1 MAITTTSNNTSHL
14 WSYFKRVTLDV
25 VKSQTVFMDLGDPSP
40 LPDGMG
46 KQVIWT
52 KIKRLPDIT
61 AATTEGTPPTP
72 IAITSAQV
80 TAAVSQYKDA
90 IQWSDFWQKTNA
102 NSDVESVLKER
113 VAEQMS
119 RSLDIVTRNA
129 LTTDIGTTYYANNAG
144 ALSSLDSGDDLTLGD
159 IRSQKLVLEANDV
172 GPHKSGYYVFVGHP
186 NTIYDMKSD
195 TATGGWID
203 VHKYTDAGRKQLF
216 NAEVGE
222 VDMIK
227 IKSTTLISKTNSG
240 TSGSA
245 YAYTN
250 FLFGMQP
257 FGVVDLGKG
266 NKALNIYA
274 KGFGSAGTADPVD
287 ELATLGWK
295 AYYVAKYFG
304 DVSAVSDPDRAIKIV
319 SGRTA

>member
-1 MAITTTSNNTSHL
+1 MAVTITSTNSSHL

-25 VKSQTVFMDLGDPSP
+25 VKASTVFMDLGDATP
-40 LPDGMG
+40 LPDGQG

-52 KIKRLPDIT
+52 KVKRLPAIT

-72 IAITSAQV
+72 IAVTSAQV
-80 TAAVSQYKDA
+80 TAEVSQYKDA

-102 NSDVESVLKER
+102 NTDIESVLKER
-113 VAEQMS
+113 VAEQMT
-119 RSLDIVTRNA
+119 RSLDIVTRDI
-129 LTTDIGTTYYANNAG
+129 LTAGIGTTYYANSAG

-159 IRSQKLVLEANDV
+159 FRSQKTVLEANDV
-172 GPHKSGYYVFVGHP
+172 GPHKSGYYVGVCHP
-186 NTIYDMKSD
+186 NTLYDMKSD

-203 VHKYTDAGRKQLF
+203 VFKYTDAGRKQLF

-227 IKSTTLISKTNSG
+227 FKSTTLISKTNSG

-257 FGVVDLGKG
+257 FGTVDLGKG
-266 NKALNIYA
+266 NKAANIYA

-295 AYYVAKYFG
+295 CYYTAKYFG
-304 DVSAVSDPDRAIKIV
+304 GVSAVSDPERAIKII
-319 SGRTA
+319 SGRAS